1 MDTGEAPSDLDA
13 IYGLL
18 SDPYRR
24 YVLYY
29 FLENERATIDRLAL
43 QLAAWEHDKAI
54 ESVSEDEKETI
65 TVALL
70 HNHLPELED
79 HEIVTFDQRSG
90 DIVAETGLDSIRS
103 TAERVREVE
112 DPNSIVGNATESF
125 LYSDPLAET
134 TGDDR

>member
-1 MDTGEAPSDLDA
+1 MDTGDDPSDLDA

-43 QLAAWEHDKAI
+43 QLAAWEHDKAV

-65 TVALL
+65 TVALR
-70 HNHLPELED
+70 HNHLPQLED
-79 HEIVTFDQRSG
+79 HGIVTVNQRSG
-90 DIVAETGLDSIRS
+90 DIVAETGFDGIRA
-103 TAERVREVE
+103 TAERAREVE
-112 DPNSIVGNATESF
+112 GPDSIVGNATESF
-125 LYSDPLAET
+125 LYSDPVAET
-134 TGDDR
+134 TSDDR